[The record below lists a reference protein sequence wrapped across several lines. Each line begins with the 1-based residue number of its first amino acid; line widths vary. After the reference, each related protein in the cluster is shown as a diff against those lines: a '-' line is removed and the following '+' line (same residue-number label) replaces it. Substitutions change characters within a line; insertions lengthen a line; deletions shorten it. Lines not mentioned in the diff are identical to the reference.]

1 MHGTVQT
8 ALGDS
13 SLNSTLCGINGSFP
27 KSVIAVEAL
36 QSRRLWTLKFSSA
49 LRSLITTGGARQT
62 YESRTKALFEGVAR
76 KQGGISRFEESAW
89 SRIFGPHARIDRA
102 LPWQNPS
109 EKRNPV
115 LHSAFREGW
124 EPKTR
129 ATANIWNVRRA
140 ASSSVQSLRKPVTL
154 FG

>member
-1 MHGTVQT
+1 LEKP
-8 ALGDS
+8 AY
-13 SLNSTLCGINGSFP
+13 P
-27 KSVIAVEAL
+27 
-36 QSRRLWTLKFSSA
+36 
-49 LRSLITTGGARQT
+49 TGHRQWAR
-62 YESRTKALFEGVAR
+62 EG
-76 KQGGISRFEESAW
+76 KWICSGISRFEESAW